1 LIKDKVKMQNRILSA
16 LPILL
21 IAIAGTWLGV
31 NGLAC
36 AGVAT
41 GWMVYS
47 PKRGFWLAGVAA
59 AGFWLIVT
67 VIKIVSGNSQQLL
80 TLAAAL
86 ANLAGAKMWLLV
98 VVSAAIAFLAGGLG
112 GWLGGSLR
120 QLLMGK

>member
-1 LIKDKVKMQNRILSA
+1 MQNRILSA